1 MVEGIGNKVHTP
13 ILGNADLGGV
23 GGADKTGMKGNVQ
36 DPKNDKGLTETQQTR
51 TSSILGGNTPEID
64 KPNGKNNT
72 KEIADQ
78 LINTLGKLDS
88 ADMGKGLFV
97 LLQVIQ
103 LLQKAMNEMQQSMQ
117 VMRQAETNLAIANIE
132 AEAETMESAATFGLW
147 MGVIS
152 SVIQIG
158 ASTGSMISGFKGF
171 SNTMKAKATGE
182 QLKTA
187 QTEMEGLKTE
197 MEGFK
202 TEMGNLKTELRDLNT
217 QMGEL
222 NTQMT
227 ELRAANPPNP
237 EAIAAKQ
244 GEIDAKQG
252 EINTK
257 QGQIDAKQ
265 TQIDNKQAEI
275 DAKQLQMTG
284 LKIKM
289 DIQLGTAQSQ
299 SNRGQAISQFVGSF
313 AGLAKAIGDGVT
325 GGMQAD
331 AKRIEAQI
339 KQVEASVEQT
349 GKITQSVK
357 DMLSALLSLMKNVSQ
372 TEAEA
377 TAQIFRGI

>member
-1 MVEGIGNKVHTP
+1 MVEGIGNKAHTP

-36 DPKNDKGLTETQQTR
+36 DPKNDKGLTETQQTK
-51 TSSILGGNTPEID
+51 TSSILGGSTPEID

-152 SVIQIG
+152 SVVQIG
-158 ASTGSMISGFKGF
+158 ASAGSMISGFKGVT
-171 SNTMKAKATGE
+171 NTMKAKASGE

-187 QTEMEGLKTE
+187 QENMTTLKTE
-197 MEGFK
+197 LGTYK

-244 GEIDAKQG
+244 GEI
-252 EINTK
+252 NTK
-257 QGQIDAKQ
+257 QGQIDGKQGEINAKQ
-265 TQIDNKQAEI
+265 TQIDGKEAEI
-275 DAKQLQMTG
+275 DAQQMVMMG
-284 LKIKM
+284 LKAKM
-289 DIQLGTAQSQ
+289 DMQLSTAQSRA
-299 SNRGQAISQFVGSF
+299 NKGQAISQFVGSF